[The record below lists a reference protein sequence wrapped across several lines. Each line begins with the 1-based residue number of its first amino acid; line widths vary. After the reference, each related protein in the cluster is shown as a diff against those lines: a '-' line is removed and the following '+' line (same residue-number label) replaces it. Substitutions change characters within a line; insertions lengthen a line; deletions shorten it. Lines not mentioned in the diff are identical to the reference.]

1 MATVS
6 GGRYYTAADA
16 NRLSAVYDRLGS
28 QLGRKKER
36 RELTAGFAGGALVLV
51 LAGAAL
57 SLRWL
62 GRLI

>member
-1 MATVS
+1 MTPS
-6 GGRYYTAADA
+6 GGRSYTAADA
-16 NRLSAVYDRLGS
+16 TRLSAVYDRLGS

-36 RELTAGFAGGALVLV
+36 RELTSGFAGGALVLV

>member
-1 MATVS
+1 
-6 GGRYYTAADA
+6 
-16 NRLSAVYDRLGS
+16 VYDRLGS

-36 RELTAGFAGGALVLV
+36 RELTAGFAGGALVLL